1 MKKKLLALALFA
13 SSTTVFAQANSFE
26 GINASIGLGLSSV
39 SSSQTNITSP
49 ADNGNGQSGG
59 FGVLDLSYIKAI
71 DKNFFLGVGATY
83 DIGEINAGYQNWS
96 PNYTYQAKLQNH
108 YSAYIKPGFA
118 VNDSAAIYAKLGYNW
133 ATAKINDTGEII
145 GSGNYSQNIQGFG
158 YGLGTQIFL
167 TKDIYT
173 SVEVMR
179 VNYNKVTFSDSG
191 NNPTSFSA
199 ASTTGT
205 VSVGYKF

>member
-1 MKKKLLALALFA
+1 MKKKLLALALLA
-13 SSTTVFAQANSFE
+13 SSNGVFAQASSFE
-26 GINASIGLGLSSV
+26 GINASVGLGLSSV
-39 SSSQTNITSP
+39 SSSQTSSYP
-49 ADNGNGQSGG
+49 SDNGNGQSGG

-83 DIGEINAGYQNWS
+83 DLGEINAGYQNWRGY
-96 PNYTYQAKLQNH
+96 NYQAKLQNH

-133 ATAKINDTGEII
+133 ATAKITDNGEII
-145 GSGNYSQNIQGFG
+145 SPGSYSQNIHGFG

-191 NNPTSFSA
+191 NNSTTFSA